1 MVIRHTWKR
10 NCVSYPRPEGTGFYG
25 STDKPEHDE
34 IVAMSCYTMCY
45 HIADNFRDG
54 EFRTEIL
61 EHFGVE

>member
-1 MVIRHTWKR
+1 MTNKFIEDNVKNW
-10 NCVSYPRPEGTGFYG
+10 G
-25 STDKPEHDE
+25 SEFAALANVEYKPEHDE

>member
-1 MVIRHTWKR
+1 MTIKFIEDNKKNW
-10 NCVSYPRPEGTGFYG
+10 GTEFADFTNVEY
-25 STDKPEHDE
+25 KPEHAT

-61 EHFGVE
+61 EHFGVKL